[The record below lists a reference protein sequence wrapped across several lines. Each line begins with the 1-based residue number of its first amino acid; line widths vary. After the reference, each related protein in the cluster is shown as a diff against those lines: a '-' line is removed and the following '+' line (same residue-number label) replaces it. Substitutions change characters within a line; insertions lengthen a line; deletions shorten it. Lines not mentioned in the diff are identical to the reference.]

1 MDGRG
6 RTEEGRKV
14 GKGQGVS
21 DKRGKKG
28 GAGSRREAERGGE
41 SESKKERKRTTG
53 PGLGKTGQGQ
63 LGKIGL
69 GGWMDKGEM
78 IERKRKIKRAME
90 RAAMVKRTEGERG
103 KGMRGVGD
111 DEEDD

>member
-1 MDGRG
+1 
-6 RTEEGRKV
+6 
-14 GKGQGVS
+14 
-21 DKRGKKG
+21 
-28 GAGSRREAERGGE
+28 
-41 SESKKERKRTTG
+41 
-53 PGLGKTGQGQ
+53 
-63 LGKIGL
+63 
-69 GGWMDKGEM
+69 M